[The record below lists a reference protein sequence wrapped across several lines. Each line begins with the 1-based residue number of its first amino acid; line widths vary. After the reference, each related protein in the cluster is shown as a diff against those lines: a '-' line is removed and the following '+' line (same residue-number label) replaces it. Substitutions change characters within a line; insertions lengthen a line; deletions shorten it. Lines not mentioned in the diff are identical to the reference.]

1 MEYSEIIYLIN
12 EVEGEDE
19 IGNTITSSFT
29 YTGGLTTLLPK
40 GECYAKK
47 QSVRQNEFYNATMVG
62 LTPSCEFVVK
72 RLNYSGQ
79 NELEWNNERYAV
91 IRTIDPKNKFDIVLV
106 CSKKIGI
113 NNVSISV

>member
-12 EVEGEDE
+12 EVVGEDE
-19 IGNTITSSFT
+19 IGNQTTTSFT
-29 YTGGLTTLLPK
+29 TTK
-40 GECYAKK
+40 CYAKK

-72 RLNYSGQ
+72 RLNYNGQ
-79 NELEWNNERYAV
+79 NELTWNDEKFEI

-113 NNVSISV
+113 NNASISA

>member
-1 MEYSEIIYLIN
+1 MEYSEIIYLVN
-12 EVEGEDE
+12 EVVGEDE
-19 IGNTITSSFT
+19 IGNTKVTSFT
-29 YTGGLTTLLPK
+29 TTK
-40 GECYAKK
+40 CYAKK

-79 NELEWNNERYAV
+79 NELTWNNERFEI

-106 CSKKIGI
+106 CTKKIGV
-113 NNVSISV
+113 NNASISA